1 MKTNL
6 SKQTKYYR
14 RIYNKELMVFELEEI
29 PLNRNN
35 WYYVQLDAT
44 VRTAFLKYNCPL
56 PKYGII
62 EELTHNTTINLFRD
76 NIKNKKDLMNWF
88 EKLFYIKSDLDIQA
102 KCNSTDIIEDDENWV
117 KYEFK
122 IF

>member
-14 RIYNKELMVFELEEI
+14 RIYNRDLSKFELEEI
-29 PLNRNN
+29 PLNRDN

-44 VRTAFLKYNCPL
+44 VRTTFLTYDCPL

-62 EELTHNTTINLFRD
+62 EELTHCIVINLFRD
-76 NIKNKKDLMNWF
+76 DIKNEDDLKKWF
-88 EKLFYIKSDLDIQA
+88 EKSICIQSDLDLQA
-102 KCNSTDIIEDDENWV
+102 KCNSTSIEDIDDWIEYKFN
-117 KYEFK
+117 
-122 IF
+122 IL

>member
-14 RIYNKELMVFELEEI
+14 RIYNRDLSKFELKEI
-29 PLNRNN
+29 PLNRDN

-44 VRTAFLKYNCPL
+44 VRTTFLIYDCPL

-62 EELTHNTTINLFRD
+62 EELTHYIIINLFRD
-76 NIKNKKDLMNWF
+76 DLKNENDLNKWL
-88 EKLFYIKSDLDIQA
+88 EKSICIQSDLDLQA
-102 KCNSTDIIEDDENWV
+102 KCNSTSIEDIDDWIEYKFN
-117 KYEFK
+117 
-122 IF
+122 IL